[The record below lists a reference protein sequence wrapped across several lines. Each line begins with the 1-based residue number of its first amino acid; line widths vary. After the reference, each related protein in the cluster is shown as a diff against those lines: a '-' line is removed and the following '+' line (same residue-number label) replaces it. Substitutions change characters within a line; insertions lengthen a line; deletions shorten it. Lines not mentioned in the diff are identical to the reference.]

1 MKRYT
6 DISKY
11 NSKKIEIEKD
21 KTKVFGKPTLP
32 EENKEGEHTRV
43 FRKQDVT
50 RAAASQGSQKGKTPP
65 KRRPKLSLRKKLRLN
80 PQLKIKLKKTLE
92 SLPKSLPE
100 IKPQEKPAPEQT
112 RHISRPNHRNP
123 METSATLY
131 KESEPYVNDQC
142 GKLRFLPAA
151 VFVVF
156 IAALA
161 VWFIFNPK
169 GEYSASEKR
178 YLQQFPET
186 SFETV
191 TSGRFGSDFETF
203 FADQFPARNM
213 WVGFNS
219 YYALGLGNNGAN
231 GVYHGNDGY
240 LINVPV
246 SQDNN
251 FLKNID
257 AVKDFKQNLGDT
269 PLAAM
274 LAPSTG

>member
-156 IAALA
+156 VIALN
-161 VWFIFNPK
+161 VLSYLQEKGIIFN
-169 GEYSASEKR
+169 
-178 YLQQFPET
+178 
-186 SFETV
+186 
-191 TSGRFGSDFETF
+191 
-203 FADQFPARNM
+203 
-213 WVGFNS
+213 
-219 YYALGLGNNGAN
+219 
-231 GVYHGNDGY
+231 
-240 LINVPV
+240 
-246 SQDNN
+246 
-251 FLKNID
+251 
-257 AVKDFKQNLGDT
+257 
-269 PLAAM
+269 
-274 LAPSTG
+274 